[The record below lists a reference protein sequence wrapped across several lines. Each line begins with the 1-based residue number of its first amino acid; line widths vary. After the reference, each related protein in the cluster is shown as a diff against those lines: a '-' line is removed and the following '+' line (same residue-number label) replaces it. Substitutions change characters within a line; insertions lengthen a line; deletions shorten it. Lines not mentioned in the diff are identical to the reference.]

1 MIPHAALASEPHVMG
16 QRPPNRGA
24 CASEDAALDELVC
37 RITRAFHPQEVRL
50 FGSRSEGSAAPDSDF
65 DLVVVLDDDAP
76 DEQLDPD
83 VIYRP
88 LVGSGIGCDVI
99 ACRRE
104 DFDAVL
110 RDPSNPWRR
119 VWQRARVVHAR
130 G

>member
-1 MIPHAALASEPHVMG
+1 MG

-24 CASEDAALDELVC
+24 CASEDAALDELVR

-119 VWQRARVVHAR
+119 EWQRARVVHAR
-130 G
+130 S

>member
-1 MIPHAALASEPHVMG
+1 MSRDASSLSPPGERPANRGPHASET
-16 QRPPNRGA
+16 
-24 CASEDAALDELVC
+24 EALDELV
-37 RITRAFHPQEVRL
+37 RRLARAFHPQEVRF
-50 FGSRSEGSAAPDSDF
+50 FGSRAAGHAQPDSDF
-65 DLVVVLDDDAP
+65 DLVVVLDNDAP
-76 DEQLDPD
+76 EEQLEPD

-110 RDPSNPWRR
+110 RDPANPWSRA
-119 VWQRARVVHAR
+119 WQRARVVHAR